1 MVRGIRQ
8 PVEEL
13 DSLSFMLEGEVD
25 VRVEVTETEA
35 GDLEFTLTVMDTGE
49 SIGDLRGFFF
59 DLGDPALAGGLQVFG
74 DDVSGSKFA
83 AGDVMNLGQGNNM
96 NGVKSEDGSDFD
108 GGIAFGNQGIGKDD
122 DIRETSFT
130 LSHPDQDLS
139 LDDLA
144 NAEFGLRITSVG
156 PEDGARSGSLKI
168 VSEMPDP
175 DDLGDPDPR
184 LPIPNTVDGA
194 EDVAE
199 QDDAEEDDGET
210 PIPAGTLAQ
219 ISRGDLDLLTRDTSE
234 DEDEIEEEEELDVP
248 DFMD

>member
-59 DLGDPALAGGLQVFG
+59 DLGDPTLAGGLQVFG

-96 NGVKSEDGSDFD
+96 NGVKSEDGFDFD

-175 DDLGDPDPR
+175 DDLTIPNPR
-184 LPIPNTVDGA
+184 LQVQDTA
-194 EDVAE
+194 
-199 QDDAEEDDGET
+199 DDAEEADDRDEEEDNGET

-234 DEDEIEEEEELDVP
+234 DEDEIEEEEEP
-248 DFMD
+248 EESDFMD